1 MVKLREIIS
10 GWKGR
15 MKMKVIQESFGQLNN
30 QTVDSFTLINDNGME
45 LTCINYGCIITKM
58 TTPDKEGTY
67 ENIVLGYDTL
77 AEYVTGSY
85 FFGTVVGRVAGRIK
99 GGSFDLDGK
108 TYTLAKNENNN
119 HLHGGNRG
127 FDKVIW
133 DASVQESDQEASVQF
148 SYQSPDGEEGYPGN
162 VNINVIYTLNND
174 NELTIHYSGISDEKT
189 LLNMT
194 NHSYFNLSGN
204 IKRDILN
211 HTLTIKSDK
220 FLELNDKLLPTGE
233 LMDVNGTPFD
243 FTSERLIQTGVDS
256 DHPQNLLAGHGYDHP
271 FLLSSNHDNEIILKD
286 SESGRTLTIETD
298 EPGVVVYSGNQ
309 MKSEG
314 EIYGI
319 PSRKYLGICLETQGL
334 PDAIH
339 HPNFPSWI
347 LEKDQEYKSV
357 TKYKF
362 GVTAN

>member
-1 MVKLREIIS
+1 
-10 GWKGR
+10 
-15 MKMKVIQESFGQLNN
+15 MKVIQERFGKLND
-30 QTVDSFTLINDNGME
+30 QTVNSFTLVNDHGME

-58 TTPDKEGTY
+58 ITPDEDGNY
-67 ENIVLGYDTL
+67 ENIVLGYDSL
-77 AEYVTGSY
+77 VEYVKGSY

-99 GGSFDLDGK
+99 GGSFELDGK

-119 HLHGGNRG
+119 HLHGGNKG
-127 FDKVIW
+127 FDKLIW
-133 DASVQESDQEASVQF
+133 NASIKENDEEVSVQF
-148 SYQSPDGEEGYPGN
+148 AYLSPKGEEGYPGN
-162 VNINVIYTLNND
+162 VNIKVTYTLNNQ

-204 IKRDILN
+204 IKSDILH
-211 HTLTIKSDK
+211 HTLSIKSDK
-220 FLELNDKLLPTGE
+220 FLELNDELLPTGE
-233 LMDVNGTPFD
+233 LLDVPGTPFD
-243 FTSERLIQTGVDS
+243 FTSERLIQSGVES
-256 DHPQNLLAGHGYDHP
+256 NHPQNQLAGQGYDHP
-271 FLLSSNHDNEIILKD
+271 FLLSSNHDQEIILTEP
-286 SESGRTLTIETD
+286 ESGRTLTIETD

-314 EIYGI
+314 EIYGV

-339 HPNFPSWI
+339 HPNFPSWV
-347 LEKDQEYKSV
+347 LEKDQEYTSV

-362 GVTAN
+362 GLIAK

>member
-1 MVKLREIIS
+1 
-10 GWKGR
+10 
-15 MKMKVIQESFGQLNN
+15 MKVIQEKFGELNN
-30 QTVDSFTLINDNGME
+30 QTVNSYTLVNDQGME
-45 LTCINYGCIITKM
+45 LTCLNYGCIITKII
-58 TTPDKEGTY
+58 TPDQNGNF

-77 AEYVTGSY
+77 AEYVSGSY
-85 FFGTVVGRVAGRIK
+85 FLGTVVGRVAGRIK
-99 GGSFDLDGK
+99 EGSFDLDGK

-119 HLHGGNRG
+119 HLHGGNKG

-133 DASVQESDQEASVQF
+133 NASIDENDEEVSVQF
-148 SYQSPDGEEGYPGN
+148 SYLSPDGEEGYPGN
-162 VNINVIYTLNND
+162 VNIKVMYTLNNQ

-189 LLNMT
+189 LLNLT

-211 HTLTIKSDK
+211 HSLSIKSDK
-220 FLELNDKLLPTGE
+220 FLELNDELLPTGE
-233 LMDVNGTPFD
+233 LLDVFGTPFD
-243 FTSERLIQTGVDS
+243 FTSERLIQSGVEAN
-256 DHPQNLLAGHGYDHP
+256 HPQNQLAGQGYDHP
-271 FLLSSNHDNEIILKD
+271 FLLSSNHDQEIVLTD
-286 SESGRTLTIETD
+286 SVSGRTLTIETD

-314 EIYGI
+314 EIYGV

-339 HPNFPSWI
+339 HPNFPSWV
-347 LEKDQEYKSV
+347 LEKDQEYTSV

-362 GVTAN
+362 GVAAK

>member
-1 MVKLREIIS
+1 
-10 GWKGR
+10 
-15 MKMKVIQESFGQLNN
+15 MKVIQEKFGQLNN
-30 QTVDSFTLINDNGME
+30 QIVDSFTLVNDNGME

-58 TTPDKEGTY
+58 NVPDKNGNF

-77 AEYVTGSY
+77 DEYVKGSC
-85 FFGTVVGRVAGRIK
+85 FFGTIVGRVAGRIES
-99 GGSFDLDGK
+99 GAFELNGK

-119 HLHGGNRG
+119 HLHGGNQG

-133 DASVQESDQEASVQF
+133 DADVIENEQEIGVQF
-148 SYQSPDGEEGYPGN
+148 SYLSPDGEEGYPGN
-162 VNINVIYTLNND
+162 VTIKVTYTLNNQ
-174 NELTIHYSGISDEKT
+174 NELTIRYSGFSDEDT

-211 HTLTIKSDK
+211 HTLSIKSDK
-220 FLELNDKLLPTGE
+220 FLELNEELLPTGE
-233 LMDVNGTPFD
+233 LLDVKGTPFD
-243 FTSERLIQTGVDS
+243 FTSGRYIQTGVDS
-256 DHPQNLLAGHGYDHP
+256 THPQNILAGNGYDHP
-271 FLLSSNHDNEIILKD
+271 FLLSANHDEEIILKD
-286 SESGRTLTIETD
+286 SESGRTLTVETD

-309 MKSEG
+309 MKTDG
-314 EIYGI
+314 EIYGV

-347 LEKDQEYKSV
+347 LEKGQEYTTV

-362 GVTAN
+362 GVITNS

>member
-1 MVKLREIIS
+1 MIN
-10 GWKGR
+10 
-15 MKMKVIQESFGQLNN
+15 MKVIQEKFGEIND
-30 QTVDSFTLINDNGME
+30 QTVNSFTLVNDHGME

-58 TTPDKEGTY
+58 ITPDKDGNY
-67 ENIVLGYDTL
+67 ENIVLGYDSL
-77 AEYVTGSY
+77 EEYVKGSY

-99 GGSFDLDGK
+99 GGSFDLNGK

-119 HLHGGNRG
+119 HLHGGDKG

-133 DASVQESDQEASVQF
+133 AASIQENDEEVSVQF
-148 SYQSPDGEEGYPGN
+148 SYLSPDGEEGYPGN
-162 VNINVIYTLNND
+162 VNIKVTYTLNNQ

-211 HTLTIKSDK
+211 HALSIKSDK
-220 FLELNDKLLPTGE
+220 FLELNDELLPTGNLLE
-233 LMDVNGTPFD
+233 VKGTSFD
-243 FTSERLIQTGVDS
+243 FTSERFIQTGVES
-256 DHPQNLLAGHGYDHP
+256 NHPQNLLAGNGYDHP
-271 FLLSSNHDNEIILKD
+271 FLLSSNHDEEIILKD

-298 EPGVVVYSGNQ
+298 ETGVVVYSGNQ

-314 EIYGI
+314 EIYGV

-339 HPNFPSWI
+339 HPNFPSWV
-347 LEKDQEYKSV
+347 LEKDQEYTSV

-362 GVTAN
+362 GVAAK

>member
-1 MVKLREIIS
+1 
-10 GWKGR
+10 
-15 MKMKVIQESFGQLNN
+15 MKVIQEKFGKLND
-30 QTVDSFTLINDNGME
+30 QTVNSFTLVNDHGME

-58 TTPDKEGTY
+58 ITPDEDGNY
-67 ENIVLGYDTL
+67 ENIVLGYDSL
-77 AEYVTGSY
+77 EEYVKGSY
-85 FFGTVVGRVAGRIK
+85 FFGAVVGRVAGRIK
-99 GGSFDLDGK
+99 GGSFELDGK

-119 HLHGGNRG
+119 HLHGGNKG

-133 DASVQESDQEASVQF
+133 NASIKENDEEVSVQF
-148 SYQSPDGEEGYPGN
+148 AYLSPEGEEGYPGN
-162 VNINVIYTLNND
+162 VNIKVTYTLNNQ

-204 IKRDILN
+204 IKSDILH
-211 HTLTIKSDK
+211 HTLSIKSDK
-220 FLELNDKLLPTGE
+220 FLELNDELLPTGE
-233 LMDVNGTPFD
+233 LLDVPGTPFD
-243 FTSERLIQTGVDS
+243 FTSERLIQSGVES
-256 DHPQNLLAGHGYDHP
+256 NHPQNQLAGQGYDHP
-271 FLLSSNHDNEIILKD
+271 FLLSSNHDQEIILTEP
-286 SESGRTLTIETD
+286 ESGRTLTIETD

-314 EIYGI
+314 EIYGV

-339 HPNFPSWI
+339 HPNFPSWV
-347 LEKDQEYKSV
+347 LEKDQEYTSV

-362 GVTAN
+362 SLIAK

>member
-1 MVKLREIIS
+1 MN
-10 GWKGR
+10 GMKGR
-15 MKMKVIQESFGQLNN
+15 MNMKVIQEKFGEIND
-30 QTVDSFTLINDNGME
+30 QTVNSFTLVNDHGIE

-58 TTPDKEGTY
+58 ITPDKDGNY
-67 ENIVLGYDTL
+67 ENIVLGYDSL
-77 AEYVTGSY
+77 EEYVKGSY

-99 GGSFDLDGK
+99 GGSFDLNGK

-119 HLHGGNRG
+119 HLHGGDKG

-133 DASVQESDQEASVQF
+133 DASIQENDEKVSVQF
-148 SYQSPDGEEGYPGN
+148 SYLSPDGEEGYPGN
-162 VNINVIYTLNND
+162 LNIKVTYTLNNQ

-211 HTLTIKSDK
+211 HSLSIKSDK
-220 FLELNDKLLPTGE
+220 FLELNDELLPTGNLLE
-233 LMDVNGTPFD
+233 VKGTSFD
-243 FTSERLIQTGVDS
+243 FTNERFIQTGVES
-256 DHPQNLLAGHGYDHP
+256 NHPQNLLAGNGYDHP
-271 FLLSSNHDNEIILKD
+271 FALSSNHDEEIILKD
-286 SESGRTLTIETD
+286 SGSGRTLTIETD

-309 MKSEG
+309 MKTEG
-314 EIYGI
+314 EIYGV

-339 HPNFPSWI
+339 HPNFPSWV
-347 LEKDQEYKSV
+347 LEKDQEYTSA

-362 GVTAN
+362 GVA

>member
-1 MVKLREIIS
+1 
-10 GWKGR
+10 
-15 MKMKVIQESFGQLNN
+15 MKVIQEKFGEIND
-30 QTVDSFTLINDNGME
+30 QTVNSFTLVNDHGME

-58 TTPDKEGTY
+58 ITPDKDGNY
-67 ENIVLGYDTL
+67 ENIVLGYDSL
-77 AEYVTGSY
+77 EEYVKGSY

-99 GGSFDLDGK
+99 GGSFDLNGK

-119 HLHGGNRG
+119 HLHGGDKG

-133 DASVQESDQEASVQF
+133 DASIQENDEDVSVQF
-148 SYQSPDGEEGYPGN
+148 SYLSPDGEEGYPGN
-162 VNINVIYTLNND
+162 LNIKVTYTLNNQ

-211 HTLTIKSDK
+211 HSLSIKSDK
-220 FLELNDKLLPTGE
+220 FLELNDELLPTGE
-233 LMDVNGTPFD
+233 LLDVLGTPFD
-243 FTSERLIQTGVDS
+243 FTSEQLIKSGVES
-256 DHPQNLLAGHGYDHP
+256 NHSQNQLAGQGYDHP
-271 FLLSSNHDNEIILKD
+271 FLLSSNHDQEIVLTD

-314 EIYGI
+314 EIYGV

-339 HPNFPSWI
+339 HPNFPSWV
-347 LEKDQEYKSV
+347 LEKDQEYTSV

-362 GVTAN
+362 GVAAK